1 MDGHR
6 KKKRSFRPITRTADA
21 PGQTVNIDLCFVPTT
36 RTADQAIPAVSGSS
50 GRLIVTTPPS
60 VRSTSFPGAVFATP
74 DQPYAE
80 QMQAYTA
87 AANHRYAWR
96 SKPTTVPDPIRQQRI
111 ELRHHAKLLQ
121 AARRTTRLQRAEA
134 DRAWVQLLDERG
146 GTAVRLRRAY
156 LTNDRAMTPAQRSA
170 ERQQMLDAQ
179 CIAQQQG
186 QVLRAQRRQVLLQRT
201 QEDHVWRTEQRR
213 LRDAIQ
219 KTVVTTTWYAILLIT
234 DNCTRVCYGLPLL
247 CDGPNVT
254 SDQVVTALQDQ
265 LPTSVAFVVSDR
277 GVHFTAHAFRAFT
290 RTQGFLHVPIS
301 RRRPQTNGIAERM
314 VRTLK
319 EWLRGQTWQTAG
331 ELATLLEAFVVD
343 YNDRPHQGRGL
354 DGLSPTVYT
363 QRLLSPMGS
372 AEGI

>member
-1 MDGHR
+1 M
-6 KKKRSFRPITRTADA
+6 

-36 RTADQAIPAVSGSS
+36 RTADQVIPAVSGSS
-50 GRLIVTTPPS
+50 GRLIVQAPPS
-60 VRSTSFPGAVFATP
+60 ARSTTFPGAVFATP

-80 QMQAYTA
+80 QMRAYTA
-87 AANHRYAWR
+87 AANHRYGWR

-111 ELRHHAKLLQ
+111 EPRHHAKLLQ
-121 AARRTTRLQRAEA
+121 AARRATRLQRAEE
-134 DRAWVQLLDERG
+134 DRAWMQLLATRG
-146 GTAVRLRRAY
+146 TVADRQRQY
-156 LTNDRAMTPAQRSA
+156 QHTIDRAMTPAQRRVA
-170 ERQQMLDAQ
+170 RQRMWEAQ
-179 CIAQQQG
+179 RADKQQNE
-186 QVLRAQRRQVLLQRT
+186 VLRAHRRQVLQQRT
-201 QEDHVWRTEQRR
+201 QEDQVWQAEQRR

-254 SDQVVTALQDQ
+254 SDQVVAALQDQ
-265 LPTSVAFVVSDR
+265 LPASVAFVISDR

-319 EWLRGQTWQTAG
+319 EWLREQTWQSAA
-331 ELATLLEAFVVD
+331 ELDTLLGAFVVD

-354 DGLSPTVYT
+354 DGLSPAVYT